1 MQRPFSKYYSIFN
14 DGIHRGSME
23 VTAGTR
29 SENFE
34 VIIIPWALTN
44 IPRGSINTSKLLRH
58 IMFIISSIN
67 IQYYSESDHSITLQ
81 YSITIQLAEIVMMT
95 Y

>member
-34 VIIIPWALTN
+34 VIIIAWALTN

-58 IMFIISSIN
+58 MFIISSIN
-67 IQYYSESDHSITLQ
+67 IQHYFESDHSITLQ
-81 YSITIQLAEIVMMT
+81 YSITIQLAEMVMMT

>member
-81 YSITIQLAEIVMMT
+81 YSITLQLAEMVMMT

>member
-1 MQRPFSKYYSIFN
+1 
-14 DGIHRGSME
+14 ME

-67 IQYYSESDHSITLQ
+67 IQYYSESDHSITLH
-81 YSITIQLAEIVMMT
+81 YSITIQLAEMVMMT

>member
-81 YSITIQLAEIVMMT
+81 YSITIQLAEMVMMT
-95 Y
+95 C

>member
-23 VTAGTR
+23 VTAGTQ

-81 YSITIQLAEIVMMT
+81 YSITIQLAEMVMMT

>member
-1 MQRPFSKYYSIFN
+1 
-14 DGIHRGSME
+14 ME

-81 YSITIQLAEIVMMT
+81 YSITIQLAEMVMMT

>member
-58 IMFIISSIN
+58 MFIISSIN

-81 YSITIQLAEIVMMT
+81 YSITIQLAEMVMMT

>member
-81 YSITIQLAEIVMMT
+81 YSITIQLAEMVMMT

>member
-34 VIIIPWALTN
+34 VVIIPWALTN

-81 YSITIQLAEIVMMT
+81 YSITIQLAEMVMMT